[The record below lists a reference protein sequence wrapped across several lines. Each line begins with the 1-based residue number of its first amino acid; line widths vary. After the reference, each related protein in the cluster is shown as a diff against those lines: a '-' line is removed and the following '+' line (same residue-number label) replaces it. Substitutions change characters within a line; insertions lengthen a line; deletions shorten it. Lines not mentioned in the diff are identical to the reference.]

1 MAKSAA
7 RRRSRPSRPSCPSCP
22 SCRCCRASAR
32 WRCAGWRPSGPAWF
46 ASWWG
51 SGRRRACRRPRS
63 PRGWAPPSRRSPG
76 SRRAPPTS
84 ACPPSSATR
93 PPSAARSTGG
103 CMAEQQRW
111 PGGPSWP
118 GEFPPPG
125 EPGGPRIPGTP
136 GVPGWP
142 GVTPGGEPGPLPG
155 TRVWMNPHADWQDR
169 LYDRLLDK
177 RIIMATGMLDDDAAT
192 RLSAQLLT
200 LDADGDE
207 PIRLELQNLRAELPA
222 ALTVMGILD
231 VLRVPVHGCV
241 SGEISGPALGVL
253 ACCPRRTGYPNASF
267 MLSEPR
273 LEFGGT
279 ASAVSAREQQV
290 CRMLDTLYFK
300 LADVTGRETDEIRED
315 ARRGHYLTT
324 AQAIGYGLIQ
334 AQEATP
340 RLDRPEP
347 G

>member
-1 MAKSAA
+1 VL
-7 RRRSRPSRPSCPSCP
+7 
-22 SCRCCRASAR
+22 AS
-32 WRCAGWRPSGPAWF
+32 G
-46 ASWWG
+46 
-51 SGRRRACRRPRS
+51 
-63 PRGWAPPSRRSPG
+63 
-76 SRRAPPTS
+76 
-84 ACPPSSATR
+84 
-93 PPSAARSTGG
+93 
-103 CMAEQQRW
+103 
-111 PGGPSWP
+111 
-118 GEFPPPG
+118 
-125 EPGGPRIPGTP
+125 
-136 GVPGWP
+136 
-142 GVTPGGEPGPLPG
+142 L
-155 TRVWMNPHADWQDR
+155 
-169 LYDRLLDK
+169 
-177 RIIMATGMLDDDAAT
+177 LDDDVAAG
-192 RLSAQLLT
+192 LSAQLLT
-200 LDADGDE
+200 LDAEGNQ

-253 ACCPRRTGYPNASF
+253 ACCTRRTGYPNASF
-267 MLSEPR
+267 TLSEPR

-340 RLDRPEP
+340 RMHRPEP